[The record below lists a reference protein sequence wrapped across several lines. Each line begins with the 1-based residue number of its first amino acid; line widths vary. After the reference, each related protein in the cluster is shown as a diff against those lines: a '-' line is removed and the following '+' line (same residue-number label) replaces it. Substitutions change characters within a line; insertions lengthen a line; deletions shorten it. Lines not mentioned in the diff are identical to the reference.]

1 MASKPD
7 GRRLDAWQALLLAQ
21 RALLDR
27 LEDDLRREHG
37 LPLSSYE
44 VLLFLSR
51 APGRRLRMHELA
63 ESVLLTPSGITRLV
77 DRLEGEGLVSRESC
91 PTDRRG
97 SFVVLTEAGRAR
109 LRQAGPTHLRGIQ
122 EHFGRHLTDAEAE
135 TLACALSRL
144 AQGAGRPG
152 PGAR

>member
-1 MASKPD
+1 VTEGPD
-7 GRRLDAWQALLLAQ
+7 EQRLEAWRAFLSAQ

-51 APGRRLRMHELA
+51 APDDRMRMHELA
-63 ESVLLTPSGITRLV
+63 ESVLLTPSGLTRLV
-77 DRLEGEGLVSRESC
+77 DRLAAEGLVTRQSC

-97 SFVVLTEAGRAR
+97 AFVVLTPAGRAR
-109 LRQAGPTHLRGIQ
+109 LRRAAPSHLRGIQ
-122 EHFGRHLTDAEAE
+122 EHFGRHLTDADAE
-135 TLACALSRL
+135 TLSRALSRV
-144 AQGAGRPG
+144 AVAEGRAGPA
-152 PGAR
+152 AR

>member
-1 MASKPD
+1 M
-7 GRRLDAWQALLLAQ
+7 DAWQALLLAQ

-109 LRQAGPTHLRGIQ
+109 PPTSV
-122 EHFGRHLTDAEAE
+122 A
-135 TLACALSRL
+135 SRSTS
-144 AQGAGRPG
+144 GGT
-152 PGAR
+152 

>member
-7 GRRLDAWQALLLAQ
+7 GRRLEAWQALLLAQ

-77 DRLEGEGLVSRESC
+77 DRLEGEGLVGRESC

-97 SFVVLTEAGRAR
+97 SFVVLTEAGRGPPPP
-109 LRQAGPTHLRGIQ
+109 AGPPPLPGLPEHLRG
-122 EHFGRHLTDAEAE
+122 H
-135 TLACALSRL
+135 
-144 AQGAGRPG
+144 P
-152 PGAR
+152 